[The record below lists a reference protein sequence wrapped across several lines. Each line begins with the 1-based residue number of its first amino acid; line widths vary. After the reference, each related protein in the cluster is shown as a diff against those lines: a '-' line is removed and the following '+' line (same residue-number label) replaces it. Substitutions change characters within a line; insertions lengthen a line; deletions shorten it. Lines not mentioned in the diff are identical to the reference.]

1 MNTNKLVIG
10 LTGGIGSGKTAASDY
25 LASKGADVVDADICA
40 RIVVET
46 GKPALKKIA
55 KHFGEDILLSSGE
68 LDRAKLRSIIFNSP
82 EEKRWLESL
91 LHPLIRAEIIT
102 QLNSSQS
109 SYAIFVSPLLLET
122 DQFKL
127 CDRILVIDV
136 PEALQLERASSR
148 DNNDPEQIK
157 RIIASQIPR
166 SDRLEKADDIVE
178 NSGDVAQLQQKLD
191 TLHQQYLALVKT

>member
-157 RIIASQIPR
+157 RIIVSQIPR

-191 TLHQQYLALVKT
+191 TLHQRYLALAET